1 MTAEVSTPG
10 LSPSPPSAVE
20 RWQSIAL
27 GWRIVLVA
35 LAVVVG
41 VELASSTVTGLG
53 SSGSGSSGPSSSF
66 DSSSSGSG
74 ALAQLLTDNG
84 HRVDRLTVSLGAATL
99 PAGSTVFVLDPTS
112 WSASDTDTLERA
124 LSQGD
129 RVVLGGRTPARGVL
143 RSLTGQSSPPVWRE
157 APAGVAHPVVD
168 LPEVSGVRT
177 VVATGNGSFAKP
189 PIGAGGPVPLLTGPG
204 GVLALVSQGRGTLV
218 MLASSSP
225 LHNGSLGL
233 ADNAALAL
241 DLAPSGSPV
250 VFDEYDHGFGR
261 PGRGLAGLP
270 ASWRWGLG
278 IALLAIVV
286 WILSA
291 SRRFGPPD
299 GPDRITVPPRVRY
312 VDAMATL
319 LSTRPMDQVI
329 TAIAPVQAETR
340 RLLCRRLGIPFDAPD
355 QVLADRLAKDGDV
368 SSRPGSLADAVLRPP
383 ATTEDVVAV
392 GRALSDLDPEGR
404 NR

>member
-1 MTAEVSTPG
+1 MTPGVSTPG

-20 RWQSIAL
+20 RWQSIPL
-27 GWRIVLVA
+27 RWRVVLVV
-35 LAVVVG
+35 LAAVAG
-41 VELASSTVTGLG
+41 VELVSSTVTGL
-53 SSGSGSSGPSSSF
+53 SSGGSGASGPSSSY
-66 DSSSSGSG
+66 DSSSSGTG

-112 WSASDTDTLERA
+112 WTTSDTGVLERA
-124 LSQGD
+124 LSRGD
-129 RVVLGGRTPARGVL
+129 RVVLGGRTPAPGVL
-143 RSLTGQSSPPVWRE
+143 RALLGGSSPPVWRQ
-157 APAGVAHPVVD
+157 APAGIAHPVIK
-168 LPEVSGVRT
+168 LPEVAGVRT
-177 VVATGNGSFAKP
+177 VTATGNGTFALP
-189 PIGAGGPVPLLTGPG
+189 PIETGGPVPLLTGPG
-204 GVLALVSQGRGTLV
+204 GVLALVSRGRGTLV

-278 IALLAIVV
+278 IALLAVFV

-299 GPDRITVPPRVRY
+299 GPDRITLPPRVRY

-319 LSTRPMDQVI
+319 LSTRPTDQVI
-329 TAIAPVQAETR
+329 AAIAPVRAETR
-340 RLLCRRLGIPFDAPD
+340 RRLCRRLGIPVDATD
-355 QVLADRLAKDGDV
+355 QALADRLSNDGDG
-368 SSRPGSLADAVLRPP
+368 SRPGDVAAAVLRPP
-383 ATTEDVVAV
+383 STSEDVVAV
-392 GRALSDLDPEGR
+392 GRALSELEPEGR